1 MFSMRP
7 TVPTRPWFSG
17 DARSRDGDG
26 LDSAAGEVEAL
37 REAGGEEGV

>member
-1 MFSMRP
+1 MRP